1 MASSPSNEL
10 CYGPLCDSICMH
22 GNFLCSNKYI
32 CRLLVSY
39 IIYDLC
45 SIIPVVGDLP
55 VLKIRMNLGGHHRPY
70 RYIQYIEVHLILVW
84 EREREICCTGALNY
98 FPLNFCIFSLI
109 IHKWNKCKIME
120 CINAKLKLE
129 VVNNQQRER
138 DIHQLLWYEGNI
150 CNFTQHSIQCQIK
163 TCKSFSLIYV

>member
-1 MASSPSNEL
+1 MCSLSECLRGYFFLSCIVSCCSMHVFSLFSGLIKSLAREGMSDANANHSVQEPHGMQSFNLIYGVCMASSPSNEL

-70 RYIQYIEVHLILVW
+70 RYIQYIEVHLILV
-84 EREREICCTGALNY
+84 
-98 FPLNFCIFSLI
+98 
-109 IHKWNKCKIME
+109 
-120 CINAKLKLE
+120 
-129 VVNNQQRER
+129 
-138 DIHQLLWYEGNI
+138 
-150 CNFTQHSIQCQIK
+150 
-163 TCKSFSLIYV
+163 